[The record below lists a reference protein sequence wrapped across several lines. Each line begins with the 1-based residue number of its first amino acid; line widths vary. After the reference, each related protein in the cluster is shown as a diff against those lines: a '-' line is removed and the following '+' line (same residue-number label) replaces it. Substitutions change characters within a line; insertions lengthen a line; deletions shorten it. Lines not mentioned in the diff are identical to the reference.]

1 MKILYKC
8 DTCLLIHSSR
18 KEGLACDNKG
28 IIEAPLPIGTKI
40 LVKNRYPNTPSE
52 TWEERTIA
60 GIQLDG
66 HYWGYWLDRKIYV
79 GKDRQI
85 NNEPLFLYEGSH
97 KVLSVCERGYWRALD
112 LLFPYEFGNIAEVKI

>member
-66 HYWGYWLDRKIYV
+66 HYWGYWLDKTIYVRKDRKI
-79 GKDRQI
+79 
-85 NNEPLFLYEGSH
+85 NNAPLFIYEGSYR
-97 KVLSVCERGYWRALD
+97 VLCVCERGYWRELD
-112 LLFPYEFGNIAEVKI
+112 LLFPYEFGSIAEIKI

>member
-8 DTCLLIHSSR
+8 DTCLLVYSSR

-40 LVKNRYPNTPSE
+40 LVKNRYTNTPSE

-66 HYWGYWLDRKIYV
+66 HY
-79 GKDRQI
+79 
-85 NNEPLFLYEGSH
+85 
-97 KVLSVCERGYWRALD
+97 
-112 LLFPYEFGNIAEVKI
+112 

>member
-8 DTCLLIHSSR
+8 DTCLLVYSSR

-40 LVKNRYPNTPSE
+40 LVKNRYTNTPSE

-66 HYWGYWLDRKIYV
+66 HYWGYWLDKTIYV
-79 GKDRQI
+79 GKDRKI
-85 NNEPLFLYEGSH
+85 SNAPLFIHERSH
-97 KVLSVCERGYWRALD
+97 RVLCVCERGYWRKLD
-112 LLFPYEFGNIAEVKI
+112 LLFPYEFGSIAEVLD